1 MATCA
6 SVVNFPL
13 PDDVAEDSFNIYPI
27 IGEKELSVPTR
38 TYTLHQTISLA
49 LSIRRDQWKYLDH
62 QGSGGN
68 DYESSVLQP
77 YVLKE
82 SQPTA
87 PAQLYNLDE
96 DPGETTNLYFDYPEV
111 VEELK
116 IQLELAVNS
125 GRTRFYH

>member
-1 MATCA
+1 MRG
-6 SVVNFPL
+6 
-13 PDDVAEDSFNIYPI
+13 DDVAEDSFNIYPI

-68 DYESSVLQP
+68 DYESPVLQP

-96 DPGETTNLYFDYPEV
+96 DPGETTNLYFDYPEI